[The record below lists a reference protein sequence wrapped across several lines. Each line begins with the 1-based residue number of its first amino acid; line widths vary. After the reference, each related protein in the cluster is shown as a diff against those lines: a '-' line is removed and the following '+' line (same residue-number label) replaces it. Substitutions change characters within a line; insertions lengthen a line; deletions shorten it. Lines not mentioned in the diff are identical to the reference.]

1 MTRRGN
7 TAAFRPR
14 LAPSGGFLLFGAEKR
29 RPFTWNEVIGV
40 IDVKENHNVWIWV
53 LVAVALLFL
62 FSSFGMGGYGMMGF
76 GMGFGFL
83 FMILFWGLV
92 IWLVYSLINAAQSDT
107 QRKGEDSMV
116 ILKKRYAKGEISK
129 TQYEEMRKEL
139 IR

>member
-1 MTRRGN
+1 
-7 TAAFRPR
+7 
-14 LAPSGGFLLFGAEKR
+14 
-29 RPFTWNEVIGV
+29 
-40 IDVKENHNVWIWV
+40 
-53 LVAVALLFL
+53 
-62 FSSFGMGGYGMMGF
+62 MGGYGMMGF